1 MKIQTFSVVVGGNAC
16 NAKCQYC
23 VSKLTGSENGLVNG
37 QKPMEINRRN
47 FNIGCNFAKMSGVS
61 TVLLTGKGEPL
72 LYRNHISRYLEMLEK
87 HNFPFIELQTNGIL
101 LARNDGVLARIEDE
115 ELIDWYNMGL
125 TTISLSC
132 AGYDSV
138 FNKNIFGKDIHLG
151 ENIDRLHRIGFSVRV
166 SCVGVKGMVDTID
179 EVIKMAKWCKARKV
193 EQFTWRP
200 ATNISLEEVEGDAV
214 KRDVYEWIKVFEVNH
229 GNLIEI
235 WKYFE
240 NPENATLLLELA
252 HGAKVYDIDG
262 QNISINSC
270 LTDSPN
276 PDDIRQLI
284 FSSDGHL
291 RYSWTKEGAI
301 II

>member
-1 MKIQTFSVVVGGNAC
+1 MKIQTFSVVVGGDAC
-16 NAKCQYC
+16 NAKCPYC
-23 VSKLTGSENGLVNG
+23 VSKLTGSKNGLVYR

-47 FNIGCNFAKMSGVS
+47 FNIACNFAKQSRVS

-87 HNFPFIELQTNGIL
+87 WQFPFIELQTNGIEL
-101 LARNDGVLARIEDE
+101 SKMDDA

-125 TTISLSC
+125 TTISLSV
-132 AGYDSV
+132 AHWLPKL
-138 FNKNIFGKDIHLG
+138 NKEIFGKSIEL
-151 ENIDRLHRIGFSVRV
+151 ERNINRLHRLGFSVRI
-166 SCVGVKGMVDTID
+166 SCVGIAGMIDDTHTILTFV
-179 EVIKMAKWCKARKV
+179 EWCRKHQV

-200 ATNISLEEVEGDAV
+200 ATNIPEKDTVNNPV
-214 KRDVYEWIKVFEVNH
+214 KKGVHDWITLNGVDKSHVIDIQMWFD
-229 GNLIEI
+229 
-235 WKYFE
+235 
-240 NPENATLLLELA
+240 NPENATVLLNLA
-252 HGAKVYDIDG
+252 HGARVYDCFG
-262 QNISINSC
+262 QNISLNSC
-270 LTDSPN
+270 LTESPN